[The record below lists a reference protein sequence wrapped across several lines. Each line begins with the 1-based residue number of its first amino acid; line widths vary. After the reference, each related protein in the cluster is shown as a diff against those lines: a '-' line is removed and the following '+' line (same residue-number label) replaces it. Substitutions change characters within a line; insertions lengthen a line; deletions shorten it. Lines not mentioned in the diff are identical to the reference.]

1 VNTVCMFFCVKLKE
15 CRFDFFSKEGERAAR
30 VCRVENKHTNHD
42 QAQERR
48 FCVLSHDISQASDE
62 ERQHKGGGV
71 VYDSDEEKSWN
82 SQVSY
87 DSDGGRV
94 SSSSWDPDNLALDNT
109 EEWPWEV
116 APGDEDMRQS
126 DVSEN
131 IFNDS
136 EDDSESKNIA
146 SANDGHEAHGKKN
159 EAANRLL
166 YAWRMKMARNL
177 KLQAQETRASQ
188 RESGEHTESDESLD
202 E

>member
-1 VNTVCMFFCVKLKE
+1 
-15 CRFDFFSKEGERAAR
+15 
-30 VCRVENKHTNHD
+30 
-42 QAQERR
+42 
-48 FCVLSHDISQASDE
+48 
-62 ERQHKGGGV
+62 
-71 VYDSDEEKSWN
+71 
-82 SQVSY
+82 
-87 DSDGGRV
+87 
-94 SSSSWDPDNLALDNT
+94 
-109 EEWPWEV
+109 
-116 APGDEDMRQS
+116 MRQS